1 MQFIAPKERFSQHA
15 GSLSVGPC
23 ILTGALLAYGRE
35 PDRAEFRRLP
45 NGFMNANFVATVD
58 GERFVVRVYSTDAQT
73 ADRECDLLM
82 FLASTAVAVPR
93 VLARC
98 EVEQRPVA
106 ILEFLDGVTLEDR
119 LLGGGG
125 STPRIYRD
133 IGVQLAHIHR
143 ITYPRTGFVGPKV
156 AIGHEYDNFS
166 TFLRQFIDR
175 TLSMLLTR
183 PDRLSLDLNRRF
195 QRLVRDQWTLV
206 SHTEPRRQL
215 VHSDFNPKNIMIAAR
230 EDTVMAVIDW
240 EFCLS
245 GNGLGDLGN
254 FFRFEYDYP
263 SGARAAFVE
272 GYTSVN
278 GALPAQWSDVAKLI
292 DLGAMCGFLERHE
305 DYQES
310 FRTARAVIESTLE
323 HFGY

>member
-1 MQFIAPKERFSQHA
+1 
-15 GSLSVGPC
+15 
-23 ILTGALLAYGRE
+23 
-35 PDRAEFRRLP
+35 
-45 NGFMNANFVATVD
+45 MNANFVATID
-58 GERFVVRVYSTDAQT
+58 GERFVVRVYSTDALT
-73 ADRECDLLM
+73 ADRECDLLT

-98 EVEQRPVA
+98 EVEHRPVA
-106 ILEFLDGVTLEDR
+106 ILEFIDGVTLEDR

-125 STPRIYRD
+125 LAAWIYHD

-143 ITYPRTGFVGPKV
+143 ITFPRTGFVWPKV
-156 AIGHEYDNFS
+156 AIGHEYDDFS
-166 TFLRQFIDR
+166 IFLREFIDR
-175 TLSMLLTR
+175 TLSMLLVR
-183 PDRLSLDLNRRF
+183 QDRLSLDLNHRF
-195 QRLVRDQWTLV
+195 QRLVRDQWPLV
-206 SHTEPRRQL
+206 SDTEPRRQL
-215 VHSDFNPKNIMIAAR
+215 VHSDFNPKNVMIAGR
-230 EDTVMAVIDW
+230 EDAVLAIIDW

-263 SGARAAFVE
+263 SGARAALVE

-278 GALPAQWSDVAKLI
+278 GKLPAKWFDVAKLI

-310 FRTARAVIESTLE
+310 FRTARVVIESTLE
-323 HFGY
+323 YFGY

>member
-15 GSLSVGPC
+15 GSVSVSPS
-23 ILTGALLAYGRE
+23 ILTGALLAYGRQ

-45 NGFMNANFVATVD
+45 GGFMNANFVATVD
-58 GERFVVRVYSTDAQT
+58 GERLVVRVYSTDAPT

-106 ILEFLDGVTLEDR
+106 ILEFIDGVTLEDR

-125 STPRIYRD
+125 SAARIYRD

-143 ITYPRTGFVGPKV
+143 ITFPRTGFVGPKV
-156 AIGHEYDNFS
+156 AIGHEYDDFS
-166 TFLRQFIDR
+166 VFLRQFIDR
-175 TLSMLLTR
+175 TLSTLLTR

-195 QRLVRDQWTLV
+195 QRLVRDQWALV
-206 SHTEPRRQL
+206 SETEPRRQL
-215 VHSDFNPKNIMIAAR
+215 VHSDFNPKNLMIAAR
-230 EDTVMAVIDW
+230 EDAVLAIIDW

-254 FFRFEYDYP
+254 FLRFEYDYP

-272 GYTSVN
+272 GYTSIN
-278 GALPAQWSDVAKLI
+278 GELPAKWFDVAKLI

-310 FRTARAVIESTLE
+310 FRTARVVIESTLE